1 MFLCLVCRLA
11 PYGSDGDIF
20 SFIVLNHW
28 VVFVLGCP
36 FAKVTEPLWY
46 NKRELLNIFVKIIGY
61 GNCLLLI
68 SEQLSTRN

>member
-1 MFLCLVCRLA
+1 MF
-11 PYGSDGDIF
+11 
-20 SFIVLNHW
+20 
-28 VVFVLGCP
+28 GCP